1 MRHPSNP
8 TDGTTNPTDSDAPA
22 PDPTTAPT
30 TSSETPRPPHERPTT
45 NPNGDIDLE
54 GKITDTPTGP
64 EITIYP
70 TDATGATILTTW
82 LTLDANALCDTHD
95 WR

>member
-1 MRHPSNP
+1 MRHPMNP
-8 TDGTTNPTDSDAPA
+8 TDATQNPTPDDDTPRTNPDSSPTDPG
-22 PDPTTAPT
+22 T
-30 TSSETPRPPHERPTT
+30 PPHEPERDPTA
-45 NPNGDIDLE
+45 DIDLE
-54 GKITDTPTGP
+54 GQITDTPTGP